1 MNGQVR
7 VETATSRVEGQGK
20 LSETLGASYM
30 AVCASSPLS
39 AVYSLSVAS
48 FFLQLYWNTV
58 DYNAVLVSG
67 IQQSESFIPCR
78 SLQGTE

>member
-48 FFLQLYWNTV
+48 FF
-58 DYNAVLVSG
+58 YNCTG
-67 IQQSESFIPCR
+67 IQLITMLC
-78 SLQGTE
+78 

>member
-48 FFLQLYWNTV
+48 FFTI
-58 DYNAVLVSG
+58 VLEYS
-67 IQQSESFIPCR
+67 
-78 SLQGTE
+78 